1 VLGQLECARQTGGEL
16 TGPNPTDRGKPGSKY
31 HLLADR
37 HGIPLAADVSAAN
50 AHDSLLLEPMVDAVP
65 AIKGPR
71 GRPGRPH
78 KRPTKLHCDK
88 GYDYPHC
95 RQALRRRGVTPRIA
109 RRGVEHGRR
118 LGRHRWVI
126 ERSLA
131 WLVGYRRLQVRYER
145 RADVLLGFVYLA
157 CALICLKWTFRS
169 QMIN

>member
-1 VLGQLECARQTGGEL
+1 MEDQKHQMVAGQA
-16 TGPNPTDRGKPGSKY
+16 P
-31 HLLADR
+31 HLR
-37 HGIPLAADVSAAN
+37 H
-50 AHDSLLLEPMVDAVP
+50 
-65 AIKGPR
+65 
-71 GRPGRPH
+71 
-78 KRPTKLHCDK
+78 
-88 GYDYPHC
+88 
-95 RQALRRRGVTPRIA
+95 QALQLVDPLLRTSRVNQPVATRGTTTRAAGRRCADGGVTPRIA

-157 CALICLKWTFRS
+157 CALICLKWTFGS